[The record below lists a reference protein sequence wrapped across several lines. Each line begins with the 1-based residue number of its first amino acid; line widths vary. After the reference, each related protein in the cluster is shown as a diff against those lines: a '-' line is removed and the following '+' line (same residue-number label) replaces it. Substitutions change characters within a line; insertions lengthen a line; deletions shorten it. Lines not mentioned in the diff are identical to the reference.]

1 MKKTIKFFS
10 MAALA
15 MLGAMT
21 VSCSS
26 DNDELLSEQPVNKD
40 NVVTMTLT
48 VNMDEAGTR
57 ALAADGTKTFKAG
70 DQIVMIYES
79 NSSSCRKAVSE
90 ALAAD
95 AGSSATF
102 TVTLT
107 DPKASGSFRIVYP
120 ASMAMSSPISPVSD
134 DTRTIDYSKLN
145 TQDGTLASISSSLDI
160 AKYDGNFDGSGAIP
174 TGAINLQNQLAIAK
188 FKINCGGDI
197 TSNITKLQITAGDNS
212 YTVNASTLSD
222 IYVAMMPYT
231 GAISI
236 NAFTSTK
243 NYGKDVA
250 SGTLQKNHITP
261 INLTV
266 TEKAAQD
273 GVALASVTAANLGWV
288 VWSTGYAY
296 DPAKALPTTG
306 TAEGMI
312 GYVGSASDCT
322 HGLAIALE
330 DINGGKLF
338 PDGGKNDYLNT
349 FATAHAV
356 TGGTWRFPSAD
367 DFKYMFAAC
376 GGTAYTEALA
386 QGQECLFGDI
396 RTMITA
402 AGGTDVYKGSAYAYL
417 LSNTDGEHKWAYT
430 FWDISFQSYSHLN
443 TVIARAVLAF

>member
-40 NVVTMTLT
+40 NIVTMTLT

-57 ALAADGTKTFKAG
+57 ALAADGTKTFKEG

-79 NSSSCRKAVSE
+79 SSSSCRKAVSE

-174 TGAINLQNQLAIAK
+174 TGALTLQNQLAIAK

-197 TSNITKLQITAGDNS
+197 TSDIKKLQITAGDNS
-212 YTVNASTLSD
+212 YTVNTSTLSD
-222 IYVAMMPYT
+222 IYVAMKPYT

-306 TAEGMI
+306 TAEGMVA
-312 GYVGSASDCT
+312 YAGSASNCT

-338 PDGGKNDYLNT
+338 PYGGKNDYLNT

-376 GGTAYTEALA
+376 GGTAYTDALA
-386 QGQECLFGDI
+386 DCQVCEYGNF

-402 AGGTDVYKGSAYAYL
+402 AGGTDVYKGSADVYL
-417 LSNTDGEHKWAYT
+417 LSNEDGGKKWAYF
-430 FWDISFQSYSHLN
+430 FWDPGFYSYTGFSKILG
-443 TVIARAVLAF
+443 RAVLAF